1 MIFDTQIG
9 NDISIAKQLLDNE
22 EVVAIPTETVY
33 GLAANAFSEK
43 AIRKVY
49 EAKNRPQNNP
59 LIVHVGSKE
68 KLFQLTKNISEKAA
82 LLIDHFMPGP
92 LTILLPK
99 NELIGDFVTSG
110 LPDVAV
116 RIPAHPL
123 TAALLSVTDYPLAAP
138 SANPFGYISPTNAF
152 HVFEQ
157 MHSKIP
163 YILDGG
169 QCNEGIE
176 STIIGFRNGTPILYR
191 AGSVTIAAIELLIGK
206 VTLNTDNR
214 KKVAPGMFKKHYS
227 PNTPLIVTEN
237 VAMELA
243 KNEGMKIG
251 IITHDN
257 YHPYHPT
264 QHQIMLGKSG
274 NMAEVAHNLYSAMHK
289 MDASAYDLIIVKK
302 LPEAD
307 LGIAIN
313 EKLERAAA
321 L

>member
-1 MIFDTQIG
+1 MKFDTQIG
-9 NDISIAKQLLDNE
+9 NDISVAKQLLDNE
-22 EVVAIPTETVY
+22 EIVAIPTETVY

-49 EAKNRPQNNP
+49 ETKNRPQNNP

-68 KLFQLTKNISEKAA
+68 KLYQLTKNISDKAS

-110 LPDVAV
+110 LPEVAI

-138 SANPFGYISPTNAF
+138 SANPFGYISPTNAV

-157 MHSKIP
+157 MQSKIP

-169 QCNEGIE
+169 QCNRGIE
-176 STIIGFRNGTPILYR
+176 STIIGFRNGVPVLYR
-191 AGSVTIAAIELLIGK
+191 AGSVTVDAIESLIGQ
-206 VTLNTDNR
+206 VTLNTDTR

-227 PNTPLIVTEN
+227 PHTPLIVTED
-237 VAMELA
+237 VAVVMAE
-243 KNEGMKIG
+243 NEGKKIG
-251 IITHDN
+251 IITHND
-257 YHPYHPT
+257 YQPGYPT
-264 QHQIMLGKSG
+264 QHQIILGKSG

-289 MDASAYDLIIVKK
+289 MDASGYDLIIVKK